1 VSIPPVSIIIPTL
14 NEGDQIAGVL
24 ARLQPLRARGHEVLL
39 VDGGSSD
46 TTIAQ
51 AGGLADRI
59 LDAPRGRASQML
71 VGAAFASHDVLWFL
85 HADTWVPDRADELIT
100 AALQR
105 APWGR
110 FDIRLSGRHRRPVL
124 RLVEWMMN
132 RRSCLTGIATGDQGI
147 FVTRQALDAVGGM
160 PPLPLMEDVELSR
173 RLRRFGRP
181 ACIAEPLITSS
192 RRWEQRGVWR
202 TIALMWLLRA
212 AYALGVSPR
221 RLARLYR

>member
-1 VSIPPVSIIIPTL
+1 MNIQSISIIVPTL
-14 NEGDQIAGVL
+14 NEGEQIAGVL
-24 ARLQPLRARGHEVLL
+24 ARLQPLRARGHEVIL

-46 TTIAQ
+46 ATVAQ
-51 AGGLADRI
+51 AKGLADHVI
-59 LDAPRGRASQML
+59 DAPRGRASQML
-71 VGAAFASHDVLWFL
+71 AGSALASHEVLWFL
-85 HADTWVPDRADELIT
+85 HADTWVPDQADALIA

-110 FDIRLSGRHRRPVL
+110 FDVQLSGRHRRMAL
-124 RLVEWMMN
+124 RVVEWLMN

-147 FVTRQALDAVGGM
+147 FVTRQALDAIGGM
-160 PPLPLMEDVELSR
+160 PLLPLMEDVELSR

-181 ACIAEPLITSS
+181 ACVARPLITSS

-212 AYALGVSPR
+212 AYALGVSPG
-221 RLARLYR
+221 RLARLYD